1 MKAYVYFASI
11 SLLAGCAYG
20 SLEGAD
26 HSHPFGKDAG
36 STTKDAALHDSAPP
50 PPQEAS
56 VVDDASIDPPDVTT
70 STCTL
75 TLPTGLPACDTC
87 LGANCCSEDVTCGND
102 QECAAA
108 IDCINQCFP
117 TDGGSPDQTCLDA
130 CSTQYPNGYTELANL
145 EQCMQTSCT
154 TDCQ

>member
-1 MKAYVYFASI
+1 VKSYVYFASI

-26 HSHPFGKDAG
+26 HSHPFGQDAG
-36 STTKDAALHDSAPP
+36 TKDAAPHDSGKPAPE
-50 PPQEAS
+50 EAS
-56 VVDDASIDPPDVTT
+56 VVEDASIDPPDVTT

-75 TLPTGLPACDTC
+75 TLPTGMPSCDSC

-102 QECAAA
+102 QDCIAF
-108 IDCINQCFP
+108 IDCVNACFP
-117 TDGGSPDQTCLDA
+117 SDGGAPDQTCVDA
-130 CSTQYPNGYTELANL
+130 CSTQYPNGSTELGDL
-145 EQCMQTSCT
+145 EQCMQTSCS